1 MQRVIAADEHADE
14 RAHKR
19 AHRCS
24 LRDAVE
30 PAVERADV
38 RANVASVLDAFRE
51 SDERPEPRA
60 VPVSDG
66 ESHESADVGADVHAD
81 ERPVAFAER
90 QSEPC
95 AVRGSFDASL
105 LASLVRSHGRSHI
118 CAYRMP
124 DWKPHG
130 IALELADEPAELGA
144 HGLPL
149 EHTDGD
155 TGVHADAAAQR
166 IALVVT
172 VEPSVLGS
180 LGLAELRAVLQ
191 PVVEPVGV
199 SVARAL
205 VGAVQPAIDA
215 AELCANGGAVADAVQ
230 RALRRPDVVAQR
242 PAVRAAV
249 RAAVARAVVSAERR
263 PVDGA
268 HGVPYE
274 LADEQSDLE
283 TDGDAV
289 EYAHGLS
296 DVRADV
302 RAVRRA
308 YDRAHVEAHVP
319 PHGIQYVGVGHHEHG
334 GRCPRALSPGR
345 RRRRR
350 RGRCRRRFERRHRH
364 LLAAS
369 MLDDTVRWFEN
380 HGEDIFGVFEWS
392 THVVATTA
400 DSVFSVFAIDVDGD
414 VDTDLL
420 SASFDDDAVAWY
432 DNDGGQ
438 SYVARL
444 VSTRADGAWA
454 VTALDVD
461 GDNDVDVFSASE
473 NDDSVVWY
481 ENDGSASFAAR
492 VHGKKP
498 TASRG

>member
-1 MQRVIAADEHADE
+1 MQRVDAPDEHADE
-14 RAHKR
+14 RAHQR

-81 ERPVAFAER
+81 EHAFGSTER
-90 QSEPC
+90 WSEPI

-105 LASLVRSHGRSHI
+105 LASLVRADGRSDL
-118 CAYRMP
+118 CAYCVS
-124 DWKPHG
+124 DWNPHG

-155 TGVHADAAAQR
+155 TRVHADAATQR

-215 AELCANGGAVADAVQ
+215 AELCADGGAVADAVQ

-249 RAAVARAVVSAERR
+249 RAADGLAVVSAERR
-263 PVDGA
+263 PIDGA
-268 HGVPYE
+268 HH
-274 LADEQSDLE
+274 LARPSRTSFL
-283 TDGDAV
+283 
-289 EYAHGLS
+289 
-296 DVRADV
+296 
-302 RAVRRA
+302 
-308 YDRAHVEAHVP
+308 
-319 PHGIQYVGVGHHEHG
+319 PH
-334 GRCPRALSPGR
+334 S
-345 RRRRR
+345 
-350 RGRCRRRFERRHRH
+350 
-364 LLAAS
+364 
-369 MLDDTVRWFEN
+369 
-380 HGEDIFGVFEWS
+380 
-392 THVVATTA
+392 
-400 DSVFSVFAIDVDGD
+400 
-414 VDTDLL
+414 
-420 SASFDDDAVAWY
+420 
-432 DNDGGQ
+432 
-438 SYVARL
+438 
-444 VSTRADGAWA
+444 
-454 VTALDVD
+454 
-461 GDNDVDVFSASE
+461 
-473 NDDSVVWY
+473 
-481 ENDGSASFAAR
+481 
-492 VHGKKP
+492 KKP
-498 TASRG
+498 TPDGRRGVENCLAICSRRRQKKLVERGPPKRSERGTATHRQTI